1 MLQLSESN
9 EDLKMPKWLPVHAAY
24 YIAHLTEM
32 LEQAL
37 KVVSEFAKGGEEQD
51 KRVRTWTES

>member
-1 MLQLSESN
+1 MTTSS
-9 EDLKMPKWLPVHAAY
+9 AY

-37 KVVSEFAKGGEEQD
+37 KVVSEFAEGGEEED
-51 KRVRTWTES
+51 KRVRMWTES